1 MQRRHG
7 VRKGFMHLRGVRQW
21 AARGLPSVPLPTLVE
36 GIGLALADATSG
48 LETLVV
54 SALRLD

>member
-1 MQRRHG
+1 
-7 VRKGFMHLRGVRQW
+7 MHLRGVRQW
-21 AARGLPSVPLPTLVE
+21 AARGLPSVPLTTLVE

-48 LETLVV
+48 LETLVF

>member
-7 VRKGFMHLRGVRQW
+7 VRKGFMRLRSVRQW
-21 AARGLPSVPLPTLVE
+21 AARVLPSVPLTTLFE
-36 GIGLALADATSG
+36 GIGLALAAAISG